1 MTSEPRMVEV
11 MPTQITML
19 TGHSIR
25 YVSHQTKLPS
35 SLKVQVKRENKRSCQ
50 INSVY
55 LIRGIMVLR
64 MRLEAN
70 GWSPYEDSCCWDVYF
85 PRHTN
90 IEIISIFI
98 HKLN

>member
-1 MTSEPRMVEV
+1 MVEV

-25 YVSHQTKLPS
+25 YVSHQNKQPSS

-55 LIRGIMVLR
+55 LIRGIYGLKD
-64 MRLEAN
+64 E
-70 GWSPYEDSCCWDVYF
+70 
-85 PRHTN
+85 T
-90 IEIISIFI
+90 
-98 HKLN
+98 